1 MSRGWFAEPPLSFLG
16 VGGLARLGVLTG
28 GGDCPGLNA
37 AIRAVVRAA
46 EARGCAVMGIRDGW
60 RGVLDGDYGALTWN
74 DVRDIHGLGG
84 TILGTSR
91 TNPARDPAE
100 LRHAAEQ
107 MDAMRLDGLIAI
119 GGDDTLSV
127 AARLFEA
134 GKRLVGIP
142 KTLDNDVWGT
152 EACIGFNTAAST
164 AMEAIDRLQTT
175 AVSHHR
181 VMVVEVMGRDAGWI
195 AVAAGLAGGAQ
206 EVIIPEEDFNE
217 DELVERLKARQ
228 AHGRPASIV
237 VIAEGVRLDGWRQ
250 TDGAGA
256 RQGTVDQFGHPQLAE
271 RGVGEALSRRIEART
286 GLETRVTVLGHLV
299 RGGAPSLT
307 DRLLATR
314 YGVAAVERADAGR
327 WGVMVA
333 LGAQAGSTVI
343 DVPLAEVAGRTRPV
357 DGRLMELA
365 RVFS

>member
-1 MSRGWFAEPPLSFLG
+1 MAVDRVL
-16 VGGLARLGVLTG
+16 RLGVLTG

-37 AIRAVVRAA
+37 AIRAVVRAG
-46 EARGCAVMGIRDGW
+46 ELRGYEVVGIRDGW
-60 RGVLDGDYGALTWN
+60 RGVLEADCTPLTWS

-91 TNPARDPAE
+91 TNPARNPDE
-100 LRHAAEQ
+100 LRRAGEQ
-107 MDAMRLDGLIAI
+107 IDAMGLQGVIAI

-127 AARLFEA
+127 AGRLSDA
-134 GKRLVGIP
+134 GKRLIGIP
-142 KTLDNDVWGT
+142 KTLDNDVWAT

-195 AVAAGLAGGAQ
+195 AIAAGLAGGAQ
-206 EVIIPEEDFNE
+206 EVIIPEAEFDEDA
-217 DELVERLKARQ
+217 LVERLKARA

-237 VIAEGVRLDGWRQ
+237 VVAEGVRLDGAGPAL
-250 TDGAGA
+250 TDASGPGNGA
-256 RQGTVDQFGHPQLAE
+256 VDQFGHPQLAE
-271 RGVGEALSRRIEART
+271 RGVGEALSRRIEQRT

-314 YGVAAVERADAGR
+314 YGVAAVERAYAGR

-333 LGAQAGSTVI
+333 LGPTSGSAVI
-343 DVPLAEVAGRTRPV
+343 DVPLDEVAGRTRPV
-357 DGRLMELA
+357 DPRLMELA
-365 RVFS
+365 RVFT

>member
-1 MSRGWFAEPPLSFLG
+1 MVLRYPSSRVTGPM
-16 VGGLARLGVLTG
+16 RLGVLTG

-37 AIRAVVRAA
+37 AIRAVVRAG
-46 EARGCAVMGIRDGW
+46 EVRGYEVIGIRDGW
-60 RGVLDGDYGALTWN
+60 RGVLEADASPLSWN

-100 LRHAAEQ
+100 LRRAGEQ
-107 MDAMRLDGLIAI
+107 LDAMGLHGLIAI

-127 AARLFEA
+127 AARLSEA
-134 GKRLVGIP
+134 GRRLIGIP
-142 KTLDNDVWGT
+142 KTLDNDVWAT

-175 AVSHHR
+175 AISHHR

-195 AVAAGLAGGAQ
+195 AIAAGLAGGAQ
-206 EVIIPEEDFNE
+206 EVIIPEVEFDEDA
-217 DELVERLKARQ
+217 LVERLKARQ

-237 VIAEGVRLDGWRQ
+237 VVAEGVRLDG
-250 TDGAGA
+250 AGA
-256 RQGTVDQFGHPQLAE
+256 SGDGDAPPPEGALDQFGHPQLGE
-271 RGVGEALSRRIEART
+271 RGVGDALSRRIEERT

-314 YGVAAVERADAGR
+314 YGVAAVERAEAGR

-333 LGAQAGSTVI
+333 LGSRSGSAVI
-343 DVPLAEVAGRTRPV
+343 DVPLGEVTGRTRPV
-357 DGRLMELA
+357 DPRLMDLA

>member
-1 MSRGWFAEPPLSFLG
+1 MSEAL
-16 VGGLARLGVLTG
+16 RLGVLTG

-37 AIRAVVRAA
+37 AIRAVVRAG
-46 EARGCAVMGIRDGW
+46 ESNGYEVVGIRDGW
-60 RGVLDGDYGALTWN
+60 RGVLEADRGTLTWS

-100 LRHAAEQ
+100 LRQAAEQ
-107 MDAMRLDGLIAI
+107 MDAMGLHGLIAI

-127 AARLFEA
+127 AARLTEA
-134 GKRLVGIP
+134 GKQLVGIP

-175 AVSHHR
+175 AMSHHR

-195 AVAAGLAGGAQ
+195 AIASGLAGGAQ
-206 EVIIPEEDFNE
+206 EVIVPEEVFDE
-217 DELVERLKARQ
+217 DGLVERLKARQ
-228 AHGRPASIV
+228 AQGRPASIV
-237 VIAEGVRLDGWRQ
+237 VVAEGANLDGKALASE
-250 TDGAGA
+250 GA
-256 RQGTVDQFGHPQLAE
+256 VDQFGHPQLAG
-271 RGVGEALSRRIEART
+271 RGVGDALSRRIEART

-314 YGVAAVERADAGR
+314 YGVAAVDRARQGR

-333 LGAQAGSTVI
+333 LSPREGSAVI
-343 DVPLAEVAGRTRPV
+343 DVPLADVAGRTRGV
-357 DGRLMELA
+357 DPRLMELA

>member
-1 MSRGWFAEPPLSFLG
+1 MSSPT
-16 VGGLARLGVLTG
+16 RLGVLTG

-37 AIRAVVRAA
+37 AIRAVVRAG
-46 EARGCAVMGIRDGW
+46 ESRGYEVVGIRDGW
-60 RGVLDGDYGALTWN
+60 RGVLQADCATLSWS

-91 TNPARDPAE
+91 TNPARDPEE
-100 LRHAAEQ
+100 LRRAAEQ
-107 MDAMRLDGLIAI
+107 LDAMRLHGLIAI

-127 AARLFEA
+127 AARLTEA

-175 AVSHHR
+175 AISHHR

-195 AVAAGLAGGAQ
+195 AIASGLAGGAQ
-206 EVIIPEEDFNE
+206 EVIVPEETFDE
-217 DELVERLKARQ
+217 DALVERLKARQ

-237 VIAEGVRLDGWRQ
+237 VVAEGAKLDGARALP
-250 TDGAGA
+250 TDGA
-256 RQGTVDQFGHPQLAE
+256 VDQFGHPQLAG
-271 RGVGEALSRRIEART
+271 RGVGDALSRRIEERT

-314 YGVAAVERADAGR
+314 YGVAAVERAAQER

-333 LGAQAGSTVI
+333 LSARQGSAVI
-343 DVPLAEVAGRTRPV
+343 DVPLSEVAGRTRGV
-357 DGRLMELA
+357 DPRLMELA